1 MAALNQR
8 PWYVAAVWTLVLFFF
23 ACAAPVKDYYA
34 TLGVERDASD
44 ADIKRSYKKLA
55 LKWHPDKNP
64 EQKEEAQREFI
75 AIQQAYE
82 VLSNPEKRRRYD
94 NQKSFFAE
102 EGEQWDGADDSA
114 NFEPPGDVI
123 RTMEQLQ
130 KIMEDQEPWLI
141 HVFADQRHF
150 FGSWMLAVAAD
161 VRIAHV
167 NVFTVEEAVL
177 KRLHIR
183 RYPTFKIS
191 SGDGM
196 VHEYMPHG
204 WDFLNLDGAARSAVL
219 ESLRY
224 SDRVTELRTETDL
237 DRFIR
242 LHPAGSSKPRVLI
255 VVDDVRRRLMNVYIA
270 AGRLFESHHFAQIG
284 ASRWVVDRFKVQR
297 VPCFLVIDPGTRQGA
312 VQHPEMLQ
320 DSTGGFMHQVTRHQ
334 FVPELDTHSFETK
347 CGAQWARQCSWVALF
362 LVPPEALGQD
372 EAVRKALRRFREAC
386 KLMRQHSGPG
396 VECFWLRQAGA
407 AGREDWAQTL
417 KPLLQYLASADAEK
431 GVWVAAVNGEVRKAT
446 VFTKGV
452 MDRELAQRDLTQWLQ
467 RLIVAGPDSDPAS
480 WTVNDLI
487 ALPEVPPVVQELTG
501 PLGRLARLAKKIRDT
516 IDLSTNAFQETGPAL
531 LQLVIFGVMIGWPLV
546 NNMLRNSE
554 NGASTSPATSSGA
567 AGIRDGQS
575 VIVDGLRSNTEYN
588 GLRGRVVAIIPGG
601 DNQPTKFRV
610 ELRIGSEVKLVAVRR
625 EHLQPV

>member
-1 MAALNQR
+1 MAAVNRR
-8 PWYVAAVWTLVLFFF
+8 PWHVATLWTYVLLLL

-34 TLGVERDASD
+34 TLGVGNDASD

-64 EQKEEAQREFI
+64 DQKEEAQRQFI

-82 VLSNPEKRRRYD
+82 VLSNSEKRRRYD

-114 NFEPPGDVI
+114 GFEPPGDVI

-130 KIMEDQEPWLI
+130 RIMEDSEPWLI

-150 FGSWMLAVAAD
+150 FGSWMGAVADD

-191 SGDGM
+191 SDGM

-204 WDFLNLDGAARSAVL
+204 WDFLNLAGAARSAVL
-219 ESLRY
+219 DSLRY
-224 SDRVTELRTETDL
+224 SDRVTELRTEADL

-242 LHPAGSSKPRVLI
+242 LHPSGSSKPRVLI
-255 VVDDVRRRLMNVYIA
+255 VLDDVRRRLMNVYIA
-270 AGRLFESHHFAQIG
+270 AGRLSESHHFAQIG

-312 VQHPEMLQ
+312 VQHPELLQ
-320 DSTGGFMHQVTRHQ
+320 DSTGGFMQQVTRHQ
-334 FVPELDTHSFETK
+334 FVPELDMHSFETR
-347 CGAQWARQCSWVALF
+347 CSSQWVSQCSWVALF
-362 LVPPEALGQD
+362 LVPPGALGQD
-372 EAVRKALRRFREAC
+372 EAARRALRRFREAC
-386 KLMRQHSGPG
+386 KLTRQHSSPG
-396 VECFWLRQAGA
+396 VECFWLRQGGA
-407 AGREDWAQTL
+407 AGREDWAEAL
-417 KPLLQYLASADAEK
+417 KPLQQYLISADAER
-431 GVWVAAVNGEVRKAT
+431 GVWVAAVSREAQKAT

-467 RLIVAGPDSDPAS
+467 RLAVAGPERDAGS
-480 WTVNDLI
+480 WTVSDLA
-487 ALPEVPPVVQELTG
+487 ALPEPPPVVHELTG
-501 PLGRLARLAKKIRDT
+501 PLGRLATLAKKIRST
-516 IDLSTNAFQETGPAL
+516 IEFSAQAFQEAGPAL
-531 LQLVIFGVMIGWPLV
+531 LQLVIFGVMIGWPFV

-554 NGASTSPATSSGA
+554 NGAPASAATPSGE
-567 AGIRDGQS
+567 AGHHVGQS

-588 GLRGRVVAIIPGG
+588 GLRGRVVAIMQGEG
-601 DNQPTKFRV
+601 SQPTKFRV
-610 ELRIGSEVKLVAVRR
+610 ELRVGTEVRVVAVRR
-625 EHLQPV
+625 EHLRRA